1 MKKQA
6 FYANK
11 KKWNLGK
18 LLGFLLTFGMIILV
32 LVPIIWLFVSS
43 FKTDSGVIAYPPH
56 FFPTE
61 WTFSQYRY
69 VTESI
74 PIFSMTKTTIIFAGG
89 VTILSVLFDSMAGYA
104 FARLNFRG
112 SKLLFSI
119 ILLTMMVPFQ
129 IIMTPLY
136 IEIFKLKLLDTY
148 LGLILPR
155 ATSAFG
161 IYMMRSFF
169 AGLPKSL
176 EESGRIEGMGEFRIF
191 RSLML
196 PLCKPALIS
205 LGIFHFMNNW
215 NDLLYPLM
223 LTSSSDKRTLSAG
236 LAVLVGNKVI
246 KYGPTLAATMI
257 SLIPLLI
264 LYLFCQ
270 KYFVEGI
277 ATAGTKE

>member
-1 MKKQA
+1 MKQV
-6 FYANK
+6 NK
-11 KKWNLGK
+11 KKK
-18 LLGFLLTFGMIILV
+18 ITFGRVIGFILTNGMV
-32 LVPIIWLFVSS
+32 LLILVPIIWLFVSS
-43 FKTDSGVIAYPPH
+43 FKSDSDVISYPPK
-56 FFPTE
+56 FFPNE
-61 WTFSQYRY
+61 WTISQYLY
-69 VTESI
+69 VIKSI
-74 PIFSMTKTTIIFAGG
+74 PIFDMTKSTIIFAGG
-89 VTILSVLFDSMAGYA
+89 VTLISVMFDSMAGYA
-104 FARLNFRG
+104 FARMNFKG

-136 IEIFKLKLLDTY
+136 IEIYKFKLLDTY

-169 AGLPKSL
+169 VGLPKSL
-176 EESGRIEGMGEFRIF
+176 EESGRMDGMGEFRIY
-191 RSLML
+191 RYLML
-196 PLCKPALIS
+196 PLCKPALFS
-205 LGIFHFMNNW
+205 LAIFHFMNNW

-223 LTSSSDKRTLSAG
+223 LTSSPAKRTLSAG
-236 LAVLVGNKVI
+236 LAILVGNKVI

-257 SLIPLLI
+257 SLTPLLV
-264 LYLFCQ
+264 LYIVCQ

>member
-1 MKKQA
+1 MTKKV
-6 FYANK
+6 K
-11 KKWNLGK
+11 PVKIV
-18 LLGFLLTFGMIILV
+18 GFVLTFLIALSV

-43 FKTDSGVIAYPPH
+43 FKTDVGVIQYPPK

-61 WTFSQYRY
+61 WTLKQYQH
-69 VTESI
+69 VTKSI
-74 PIFSMTKTTIIFAGG
+74 PIFKMAKNTFIFAGA
-89 VTILSVLFDSMAGYA
+89 VTVISVFFDSMAGYA
-104 FARLNFRG
+104 FARMNFKG
-112 SKLLFSI
+112 SKLIFSI

-136 IEIFKLKLLDTY
+136 IEVYKFNLLDTY
-148 LGLILPR
+148 AGLILPR

-169 AGLPKSL
+169 AGLPKSI
-176 EESGRIEGMGEFRIF
+176 EESGRMDGMGEFRIYW
-191 RSLML
+191 SLML
-196 PLCKPALIS
+196 PLCKPAIAS

-257 SLIPLLI
+257 SLAPLLI
-264 LYLFCQ
+264 LYIFCQ

-277 ATAGTKE
+277 ATAGMKE

>member
-1 MKKQA
+1 M
-6 FYANK
+6 NK
-11 KKWNLGK
+11 RKITIGRII
-18 LLGFLLTFGMIILV
+18 GYVITIGMAILV

-43 FKTDSGVIAYPPH
+43 FKTDSDVISYPPV
-56 FFPTE
+56 FFPVE
-61 WTFSQYRY
+61 WTVSQYLY
-69 VTESI
+69 VAKSI
-74 PIFSMTKTTIIFAGG
+74 PIFDMTKSTVLFAGG
-89 VTILSVLFDSMAGYA
+89 VTLISVLFDSMAGYA
-104 FARLNFRG
+104 FARMNFKG

-136 IEIFKLKLLDTY
+136 IEIYKFNLLDTY

-169 AGLPKSL
+169 VGLPKSL
-176 EESGRIEGMGEFRIF
+176 EESGRIDGMGEFRIY
-191 RSLML
+191 RYLML
-196 PLCKPALIS
+196 PLCKPALFS
-205 LGIFHFMNNW
+205 LAIFHFMNNW

-223 LTSSSDKRTLSAG
+223 LTSSPDKRTLSAG
-236 LAVLVGNKVI
+236 LAILVGNKVI

-257 SLIPLLI
+257 SLTPLLV
-264 LYLFCQ
+264 LYIICQ

>member
-1 MKKQA
+1 M
-6 FYANK
+6 NK
-11 KKWNLGK
+11 KKITLGRVI
-18 LLGFLLTFGMIILV
+18 GFIITIGMVILV

-43 FKTDSGVIAYPPH
+43 FKTDSDVISYPPL
-56 FFPTE
+56 FFPKD
-61 WTFSQYRY
+61 WTISQYLY
-69 VTESI
+69 VAKSI
-74 PIFSMTKTTIIFAGG
+74 PIFDMTKSTILFAGG
-89 VTILSVLFDSMAGYA
+89 VTLISVMFDSMAGYA
-104 FARLNFRG
+104 FARMNFKG

-136 IEIFKLKLLDTY
+136 IEIYKLNLLDTY

-169 AGLPKSL
+169 VGLPKSL
-176 EESGRIEGMGEFRIF
+176 EESGRMDGMGEFRIY
-191 RSLML
+191 RYLML
-196 PLCKPALIS
+196 PLCKPALFS
-205 LGIFHFMNNW
+205 LAIFHFMNNW

-223 LTSSSDKRTLSAG
+223 LTSSPDKRTLSAG
-236 LAVLVGNKVI
+236 LAILVGNKVI

-257 SLIPLLI
+257 SLTPLLV
-264 LYLFCQ
+264 LYIACQ

>member
-1 MKKQA
+1 MNRKAAGPKVS
-6 FYANK
+6 
-11 KKWNLGK
+11 LGK
-18 LLGFLLTFGMIILV
+18 ILAVMFTMLVAFSVILPVLWLL
-32 LVPIIWLFVSS
+32 VSS
-43 FKTDSGVIAYPPH
+43 FKTDAGVIQYPPR
-56 FFPTE
+56 FFPQE
-61 WTFSQYRY
+61 WTLHQYAY
-69 VTESI
+69 VWKSI
-74 PIFSMTKTTIIFAGG
+74 PIVSMLKNTLVFAGG
-89 VTILSVLFDSMAGYA
+89 VTLLSLLFDSMAGYA
-104 FARLNFRG
+104 FARMHFKG

-136 IEIFKLKLLDTY
+136 IEVYKLNLLDSY
-148 LGLILPR
+148 AGLILPR

-161 IYMMRSFF
+161 IYMMSSFF
-169 AGLPKSL
+169 GGLPKSL
-176 EESGRIEGMGEFRIF
+176 EESGRIDGMSEFRIY
-191 RSLML
+191 RSIVL
-196 PLCKPALIS
+196 PLCKPALMS

-223 LTSSSDKRTLSAG
+223 LTSSAEKRTLSAG

-257 SLIPLLI
+257 SLIPLLV

-277 ATAGTKE
+277 ASSGMKE

>member
-1 MKKQA
+1 M
-6 FYANK
+6 NK
-11 KKWNLGK
+11 KKITLGSVI
-18 LLGFLLTFGMIILV
+18 GFIITTGMVILV

-43 FKTDSGVIAYPPH
+43 FKTDSDVISYPPL
-56 FFPTE
+56 FFPKE
-61 WTFSQYRY
+61 WTISQYLY
-69 VTESI
+69 VAKSI
-74 PIFSMTKTTIIFAGG
+74 PIFDMTKSTVIFAGG
-89 VTILSVLFDSMAGYA
+89 VTLISVMFDSMAGYA
-104 FARLNFRG
+104 FARMNFKG

-136 IEIFKLKLLDTY
+136 IEIYKLKLLDTY

-169 AGLPKSL
+169 VGLPKSL
-176 EESGRIEGMGEFRIF
+176 EESGRMDGMGEFRIY
-191 RSLML
+191 RYLML
-196 PLCKPALIS
+196 PLCKPALFS
-205 LGIFHFMNNW
+205 LAIFHFMNNW

-223 LTSSSDKRTLSAG
+223 LTSSPDKRTLSAG
-236 LAVLVGNKVI
+236 LAILVGNKVI

-257 SLIPLLI
+257 SLTPLLV
-264 LYLFCQ
+264 LYIACQ

>member
-1 MKKQA
+1 MRLNN
-6 FYANK
+6 NK
-11 KKWNLGK
+11 ISFGK
-18 LLGFLLTFGMIILV
+18 LFGYLVAILIAISI
-32 LVPIIWLFVSS
+32 LVPIVWLFVSS
-43 FKTDSGVIAYPPH
+43 FKTDAGVIQYPPK
-56 FFPTE
+56 FFPKE
-61 WTFSQYRY
+61 WTFHQYQY
-69 VTESI
+69 VDRSI
-74 PIFSMTKTTIIFAGG
+74 PIFSMTKNTVIFAGG
-89 VTILSVLFDSMAGYA
+89 VTIISLFFDSLAGYA
-104 FARLNFRG
+104 FARMNFKG
-112 SKLLFSI
+112 KKILFSI

-136 IEIFKLKLLDTY
+136 IEVYKLNLLNTY
-148 LGLILPR
+148 AGLILPR

-161 IYMMRSFF
+161 IYMMSSFF

-176 EESGRIEGMGEFRIF
+176 EESGRIDGMGEFRIYF
-191 RSLML
+191 SLML
-196 PLCKPALIS
+196 PLCKPAIVS

-223 LTSSSDKRTLSAG
+223 LTSSADKRTLSAG

-257 SLIPLLI
+257 SLAPLLV

-277 ATAGTKE
+277 AATGIKE

>member
-1 MKKQA
+1 MYKSKKIKLSTVLGYIVTALIA
-6 FYANK
+6 FSV
-11 KKWNLGK
+11 
-18 LLGFLLTFGMIILV
+18 LLPILWLL
-32 LVPIIWLFVSS
+32 VSS
-43 FKTDSGVIAYPPH
+43 FKTDVGVIKFPPR
-56 FFPTE
+56 FFPEE
-61 WTFSQYRY
+61 WTLHQYLY
-69 VTESI
+69 VGDSI
-74 PIFSMTKTTIIFAGG
+74 PVFEMTKNTVIFAGG
-89 VTILSVLFDSMAGYA
+89 VTIVSLLFDSMAGYA
-104 FARLNFRG
+104 FARMRFKG

-136 IEIFKLKLLDTY
+136 IEVYKFHLLDTY

-161 IYMMRSFF
+161 IYMMSSFF

-176 EESGRIEGMGEFRIF
+176 EESGRIDGMSEFRIF
-191 RSLML
+191 RSIML
-196 PLCKPALIS
+196 PLCKPALVS

-223 LTSSSDKRTLSAG
+223 LTSSQNKRTLSAG

-257 SLIPLLI
+257 SLTPLLI
-264 LYLFCQ
+264 LYIFCQ
-270 KYFVEGI
+270 KYFIEGV
-277 ATAGTKE
+277 ATAGMKE

>member
-1 MKKQA
+1 MNRKKVA
-6 FYANK
+6 K
-11 KKWNLGK
+11 NLSFGK
-18 LLGFLLTFGMIILV
+18 ILGVVITLLVAASVLLPV
-32 LVPIIWLFVSS
+32 LWLFVSS
-43 FKTDSGVIAYPPH
+43 FKTDVGVIKFPPK
-56 FFPTE
+56 FSTEE
-61 WTFSQYRY
+61 WTLDQYRY
-69 VTESI
+69 VGESI
-74 PIFSMTKTTIIFAGG
+74 PIFEMTSNTVIFAGG
-89 VTILSVLFDSMAGYA
+89 VTLISLLFDSMAGYA
-104 FARLNFRG
+104 FARMRFKG
-112 SKLLFSI
+112 SKLIFSI

-136 IEIFKLKLLDTY
+136 IEVYKFNLLDTY
-148 LGLILPR
+148 AGLILPR

-161 IYMMRSFF
+161 IYMMSSFF

-176 EESGRIEGMGEFRIF
+176 EESGRIDGMGEFRIF
-191 RSLML
+191 RSIML
-196 PLCKPALIS
+196 PLCKPALVS

-223 LTSSSDKRTLSAG
+223 LTSSADKRTLSAG

-257 SLIPLLI
+257 SLAPLLV

-277 ATAGTKE
+277 ASSGMKE

>member
-1 MKKQA
+1 MT
-6 FYANK
+6 K
-11 KKWNLGK
+11 KKNSIGK
-18 LLGFLLTFGMIILV
+18 IVGLIVTFFVVLLV
-32 LVPIIWLFVSS
+32 LVPIVWLLVSS
-43 FKTDSGVIAYPPH
+43 FKTDQDVLSYPPK
-56 FFPTE
+56 FFPSQ
-61 WTFSQYRY
+61 WTLSQYKY
-69 VTESI
+69 VAKSI
-74 PIFSMTKTTIIFAGG
+74 PIFSMTKTTVLFAGG
-89 VTILSVLFDSMAGYA
+89 VTILSVFFDSLAGYA
-104 FARLNFRG
+104 FARMNFKG
-112 SKLLFSI
+112 SKVLFSI

-136 IEIFKLKLLDTY
+136 IEVYKMNLLDTY

-161 IYMMRSFF
+161 IYMMQSFF
-169 AGLPKSL
+169 AGLPKSI
-176 EESGRIEGMGEFRIF
+176 EESGRIDGMGEFRIYW
-191 RSLML
+191 SLML

-223 LTSSSDKRTLSAG
+223 LTSSSSKRTLSAG

-257 SLIPLLI
+257 SLAPLLI
-264 LYLFCQ
+264 LYIFCQ

-277 ATAGTKE
+277 AASGGKE

>member
-1 MKKQA
+1 M
-6 FYANK
+6 NK
-11 KKWNLGK
+11 KKITVGRVIGLV
-18 LLGFLLTFGMIILV
+18 LTNGMAILV
-32 LVPIIWLFVSS
+32 LIPIIWLFVSS
-43 FKTDSGVIAYPPH
+43 FKTDSDVISYPPV
-56 FFPTE
+56 FFPVE
-61 WTFSQYRY
+61 WTVSQYLY
-69 VTESI
+69 VAKSI
-74 PIFSMTKTTIIFAGG
+74 PIFAMTKSTVLFAGG
-89 VTILSVLFDSMAGYA
+89 VTLISVMFDSMAGYA
-104 FARLNFRG
+104 FARMNFKG

-136 IEIFKLKLLDTY
+136 IEIYKFNLLDTY

-169 AGLPKSL
+169 VGLPKSL
-176 EESGRIEGMGEFRIF
+176 EESGRMDGMGEFRIY
-191 RSLML
+191 RYLML
-196 PLCKPALIS
+196 PLCKPALFS
-205 LGIFHFMNNW
+205 LAIFHFMNNW

-223 LTSSSDKRTLSAG
+223 LTSSPAKRTLSAG
-236 LAVLVGNKVI
+236 LAILVGNKVI

-257 SLIPLLI
+257 SLTPLLV
-264 LYLFCQ
+264 LYIVCQ

>member
-1 MKKQA
+1 MNRKAAGPKVS
-6 FYANK
+6 
-11 KKWNLGK
+11 LGK
-18 LLGFLLTFGMIILV
+18 ILAVMFTMLVAFSVILPVLWLL
-32 LVPIIWLFVSS
+32 VSS
-43 FKTDSGVIAYPPH
+43 FKTDAGVIQYPPR
-56 FFPTE
+56 FFPQE
-61 WTFSQYRY
+61 WTLRQYAY
-69 VTESI
+69 VWKSI
-74 PIFSMTKTTIIFAGG
+74 PIVSMLKNTLVFAGG
-89 VTILSVLFDSMAGYA
+89 VTLLSLLFDSMAGYA
-104 FARLNFRG
+104 FARMHFKG

-136 IEIFKLKLLDTY
+136 IEVYKLNLLDSY
-148 LGLILPR
+148 AGLILPR

-161 IYMMRSFF
+161 IYMMSSFF
-169 AGLPKSL
+169 GGLPKSL
-176 EESGRIEGMGEFRIF
+176 EESGRIDGMSEFRIY
-191 RSLML
+191 RSIML
-196 PLCKPALIS
+196 PLCKPALMS

-223 LTSSSDKRTLSAG
+223 LTSSAEKRTLSAG

-257 SLIPLLI
+257 SLIPLLV

-277 ATAGTKE
+277 ASSGMKE